1 MSNCDVRNRTVQL
14 PVAVCSQPLSLLSC
28 YFSSESNLEIYATTV
43 VRPKNGLISS
53 RARASFCFVSF
64 RSSSG
69 TTLCVGLW
77 VERPMKGGRDPDER
91 RQAAGSTSQLLAIW
105 RAVLSVKRV
114 NEKKK
119 TQRWATF
126 LFLENSHD

>member
-1 MSNCDVRNRTVQL
+1 
-14 PVAVCSQPLSLLSC
+14 
-28 YFSSESNLEIYATTV
+28 
-43 VRPKNGLISS
+43 
-53 RARASFCFVSF
+53 
-64 RSSSG
+64 
-69 TTLCVGLW
+69 
-77 VERPMKGGRDPDER
+77 MKGGRDPDER